1 MSAAIPSP
9 VDVPRRPLPDWLP
22 SVLGAVGVLVIWQ
35 VAGMTIF
42 QGSNGNSGVVPP
54 PTAVIEQ
61 MVSDGAA
68 FYWNN
73 LVQTLREAGWGWLWG
88 NGLAVLLAVIFV
100 QVPIIERGLLRLA
113 VASYCL
119 PIIAIAPVLVI
130 LFGNGEAP
138 KIILA
143 ALSVFFTTL
152 IAMIVGLRSADE
164 TSLELVHAYGGG
176 SLMAL
181 RTVRL
186 RSSLP
191 SLFAGLRIAAP
202 AAMLGAMIGEYMGA
216 DTGLGVAMIN
226 SQQALETER
235 TWAIAL
241 VASAA
246 AGILY
251 ALTALVGRWATP
263 WAPRSDR

>member
-1 MSAAIPSP
+1 VSAVVQAPAA
-9 VDVPRRPLPDWLP
+9 VPRKPLPAWLP

-35 VAGMTIF
+35 ILGMTVF
-42 QGSNGNSGVVPP
+42 KSDTGASGVVPP
-54 PTAVIEQ
+54 PTAILAQ
-61 MVSDGAA
+61 MSKDGAS

-73 LVQTLREAGWGWLWG
+73 LAQTLREAGWGWVWG
-88 NGLAVLLAVIFV
+88 NGLAVLIAVIFV

-113 VASYCL
+113 VATYCL
-119 PIIAIAPVLVI
+119 PIIAIGPVLVI
-130 LFGNGEAP
+130 LFSGDTP

-164 TSLELVHAYGGG
+164 TSLELVHAYGGR

-181 RTVRL
+181 RKVRL
-186 RSSLP
+186 RASLP

-216 DTGLGVAMIN
+216 ETGLGVAMIN
-226 SQQALETER
+226 SQQALQTER

-251 ALTALVGRWATP
+251 AVTALVGRLLTP
-263 WAPRSDR
+263 WAPRLER